1 MALMP
6 RLAAQSLKL
15 KLPPAI
21 RFRLQEDSQAARAAD
36 NSLVQPGGSSAE
48 SASGAQADANSDYL
62 ARLSRYIEAH
72 STKPKLGAGSPAFL
86 ESDVLLRLD
95 GDGKLLSAEIR
106 IGSSYPVVDD
116 DALAQMRAIAR
127 FPPPPKAHYAVVIQ
141 WRVNK
146 IPSLTDMR
154 IIQTRAPNPAQ
165 PPPPA
170 RRRRKING
178 GCLPNNPNCGML
190 DPRER
195 QPIGPANAIR
205 NPKHPEHFRS
215 TKNACKGAATTITAV
230 PYTAPPAVS
239 ADDGRLN
246 SAG

>member
-1 MALMP
+1 MVLLLLIVVLTSEDDTSPDDGVQVTMVAMPKPTLPPVLTHVPPMALMP

-48 SASGAQADANSDYL
+48 SASGAQAEANSDYL

-72 STKPKLGAGSPAFL
+72 STKPKLDAGYPAFL

-106 IGSSYPVVDD
+106 NGSSYQVVDD

-127 FPPPPKAHYAVVIQ
+127 FPPPPKAPYAVVIQ
-141 WRVNK
+141 WTVNK

-165 PPPPA
+165 QPPPA
-170 RRRRKING
+170 DITLGTIN
-178 GCLPNNPNCGML
+178 
-190 DPRER
+190 
-195 QPIGPANAIR
+195 
-205 NPKHPEHFRS
+205 
-215 TKNACKGAATTITAV
+215 
-230 PYTAPPAVS
+230 
-239 ADDGRLN
+239 
-246 SAG
+246 